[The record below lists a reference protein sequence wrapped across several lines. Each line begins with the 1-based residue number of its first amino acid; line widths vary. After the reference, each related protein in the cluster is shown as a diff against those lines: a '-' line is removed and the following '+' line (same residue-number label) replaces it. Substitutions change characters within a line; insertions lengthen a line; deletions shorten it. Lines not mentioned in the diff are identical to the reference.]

1 VTQRSVE
8 RASLSYRGR
17 RRPSAALACC
27 RWRKAAALM
36 RFWQAA
42 EQNRQVR
49 LREVSTK
56 TRSQLSA
63 LQTPSR
69 SAYSLSSAVAKPVAQ
84 VAVQLLGWLFS
95 TIVGRGNA
103 PVADHLVTKLVGG
116 QTPRIV
122 DLEAA
127 REPTGCTTA

>member
-1 VTQRSVE
+1 
-8 RASLSYRGR
+8 
-17 RRPSAALACC
+17 
-27 RWRKAAALM
+27 M

-42 EQNRQVR
+42 EQNRRVP

-69 SAYSLSSAVAKPVAQ
+69 SAY
-84 VAVQLLGWLFS
+84 
-95 TIVGRGNA
+95 
-103 PVADHLVTKLVGG
+103 PVADHMVPKLVGG
-116 QTPRIV
+116 ETPRIA

-127 REPTGCTTA
+127 REPAGCSSAGEMITRTGAGLVGRIRPGLVVTRTL

>member
-1 VTQRSVE
+1 
-8 RASLSYRGR
+8 LLPLG
-17 RRPSAALACC
+17 
-27 RWRKAAALM
+27 KAAALM

-56 TRSQLSA
+56 TRSRLSA

-69 SAYSLSSAVAKPVAQ
+69 SASSLSSAVARPVAQ

-95 TIVGRGNA
+95 T
-103 PVADHLVTKLVGG
+103 
-116 QTPRIV
+116 
-122 DLEAA
+122 
-127 REPTGCTTA
+127 

>member
-1 VTQRSVE
+1 MTQRSVE

-63 LQTPSR
+63 LQTRAGRRTRSR
-69 SAYSLSSAVAKPVAQ
+69 DRLLSGND
-84 VAVQLLGWLFS
+84 LGAS
-95 TIVGRGNA
+95 NA
-103 PVADHLVTKLVGG
+103 SCA
-116 QTPRIV
+116 PRAEMIAGSQNV
-122 DLEAA
+122 CE
-127 REPTGCTTA
+127 EPR